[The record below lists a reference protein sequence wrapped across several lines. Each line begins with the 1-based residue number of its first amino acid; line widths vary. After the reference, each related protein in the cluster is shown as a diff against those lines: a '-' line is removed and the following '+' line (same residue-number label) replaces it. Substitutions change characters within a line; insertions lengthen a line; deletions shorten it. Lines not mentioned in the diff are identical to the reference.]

1 MVENIWKKAKR
12 CLEKTKKKKKKW
24 KECKKIHIH
33 SMSQEELQHHL
44 EQIIEPIENLR
55 GESVIKE
62 IIFKKYLENKK
73 TVTVFILLK
82 KVYFSRNIIRDGWK

>member
-1 MVENIWKKAKR
+1 
-12 CLEKTKKKKKKW
+12 
-24 KECKKIHIH
+24 
-33 SMSQEELQHHL
+33 MSQEELQHHL

-55 GESVIKE
+55 VESVIKE

-82 KVYFSRNIIRDGWK
+82 KVYFSRNIIRDG